1 MDWSVTGLSVTDG
14 CLGRSGDKFNI
25 ARTTTAQWSILITIR
40 NREQKEGG
48 PAARAGSPFRP
59 RVIFRGRIPHDPADP
74 VQKKPLRLG
83 ATEHRSTVRT
93 GRCQAQPIQYRMAWL
108 CVANKNNHLCGNDQ
122 KERDLAYGD
131 LCLRL
136 HPP

>member
-1 MDWSVTGLSVTDG
+1 
-14 CLGRSGDKFNI
+14 
-25 ARTTTAQWSILITIR
+25 
-40 NREQKEGG
+40 
-48 PAARAGSPFRP
+48 
-59 RVIFRGRIPHDPADP
+59 
-74 VQKKPLRLG
+74 
-83 ATEHRSTVRT
+83 
-93 GRCQAQPIQYRMAWL
+93 MAWL